1 VDSETAKA
9 VREMIVVD
17 SSIWIDHIH
26 HGEPHLG
33 SLLLRDHALMHP
45 HALGEIAL
53 GNIRNREQV
62 IDRFLLIPVPYVA
75 KEGHMLTLIESD
87 DLIATGIGYTDA
99 HLLASALLTPGGK
112 LWTRDKKLRLQAER
126 LGIAYTP

>member
-1 VDSETAKA
+1 
-9 VREMIVVD
+9 MIVVD

-33 SLLLRDHALMHP
+33 ALLLRDHALMHP

-53 GNIRNREQV
+53 GSIRNRDQV
-62 IDRFLLIPVPYVA
+62 IARFLRLPVPNVA

-112 LWTRDKKLRLQAER
+112 LWTRDKKLLAQAER
-126 LGIAYTP
+126 LGVAYQP